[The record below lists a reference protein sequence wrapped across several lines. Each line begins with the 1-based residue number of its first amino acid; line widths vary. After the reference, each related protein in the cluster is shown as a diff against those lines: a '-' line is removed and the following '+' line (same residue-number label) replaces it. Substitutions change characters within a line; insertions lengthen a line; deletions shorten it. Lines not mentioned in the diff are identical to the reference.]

1 MFSSLVN
8 GFINSSVP
16 KPPGHGVA
24 VLPELMRAGQPWPMG
39 AQVLSDGSGLA
50 LNVAVWAPD
59 ATRLEV
65 CFFDVTGEHELARL
79 PLPAFSDGVWHGR
92 LGAEALDGLR
102 AKVLLDSDRA
112 IDSLVYGLRAYG
124 PWEPAR
130 GHRFNP
136 AKVLLDPYARE
147 LVGAYAGDLSL
158 HLGHDA
164 SDPAHPDPRDNAA
177 SALKARVR
185 LQVRSDL
192 ADPALRT
199 GRSDGPRVPPELTVL
214 CELHVKGASQRH
226 AGVPDR
232 LRGSYAGLAR
242 PELLAH
248 YKRLGVTTLSLL
260 PVHARADEARLQ
272 QLGLSNYW
280 GYSSIAFLA
289 PEPRY
294 ASRPDHAASEFRDMV
309 DGLHREGFEVV
320 LDVVY
325 NHSAETDELGPTL
338 SLRGLANARYYH
350 LDDQTPRHYRN
361 WSGCGNCLN
370 LAEPRVV
377 QLVIES
383 LRHWVLEHGVDGFRF
398 DLAPILARG
407 RDGGFSVASGFFA
420 ALQADPVLSRVKLIA
435 EPWDIGPGGYQL
447 GAFPPGWLE
456 WNDQFR
462 DTMRSW
468 WLRGAGDR
476 GVFAH
481 RFAASSTQFHHD
493 GRSPLA
499 SVNFITAHD
508 GFTLRD
514 LVSYNHKHNDANGEH
529 NRDGHHHNCSWNAG
543 VEGDTDR
550 AEVLAL
556 RARLQRALLATLL
569 LAQGTPM
576 LLGGD
581 EIGHTQRG
589 NNNAYCQD
597 NEITWLD
604 WAGADLTLAAY
615 VARLLRLRR
624 ELPSLRITH
633 WLRGLPDA
641 QGRSDVTWWHPEG
654 RVLAGGDWGD
664 PHDRAMGVRLDAG
677 GDAAAVLLLVNP
689 GTRSQRFVLPPGP
702 WQTLL
707 CSCTPDGAPGPQ
719 HTPRVDPLNAPDGA
733 CEVEC
738 RSMRVLVQ
746 VATWPAA

>member
-1 MFSSLVN
+1 MLSRASDAATARVRSDLL
-8 GFINSSVP
+8 I
-16 KPPGHGVA
+16 
-24 VLPELMRAGQPWPMG
+24 AGQPWPMG
-39 AQVLSDGSGLA
+39 AQVVPEGERLA
-50 LNVAVWAPD
+50 LNFAVWAPD
-59 ATRLEV
+59 AIRVEV
-65 CFFDVTGEHELARL
+65 CLFDASGQHERARL
-79 PLPAFSDGVWHGR
+79 PLPACTDGVWHGR
-92 LGAEALDGLR
+92 LTAAALDAAR
-102 AKVLLDSDRA
+102 AVASHSNRDST
-112 IDSLVYGLRAYG
+112 DSLVYGLRAFG

-147 LVGAYAGDLSL
+147 VVGAYAGDLSL

-164 SDPAHPDPRDNAA
+164 SDPAHPDPRDNAPQ
-177 SALKARVR
+177 ALKARVR
-185 LQVRSDL
+185 LQPRRDVA
-192 ADPALRT
+192 ADVAAAR
-199 GRSDGPRVPPELTVL
+199 RCDGPRVPPELTVL

-226 AGVPDR
+226 DGVPES
-232 LRGSYAGLAR
+232 LRGTYAGLAQ

-294 ASRPDHAASEFRDMV
+294 ASQPAQAAHEFHEMV

-383 LRHWVLEHGVDGFRF
+383 LRHWVIDHGVDGFRF

-407 RDGGFSVASGFFA
+407 RDGGFSTASGFFA

-514 LVSYNHKHNDANGEH
+514 LVSHNHKHNDANGEH
-529 NRDGHHHNCSWNAG
+529 NRDGHHHNCSWNCG
-543 VEGDTDR
+543 VEGETDR
-550 AEVLAL
+550 ADVLAL
-556 RARLQRALLATLL
+556 RGRLQRALLATLL

-581 EIGHTQRG
+581 EIGHSQRG

-597 NEITWLD
+597 NETTWLD
-604 WAGADLTLAAY
+604 WARADQPLSDY
-615 VARLLRLRR
+615 VTRLLRLRR

-633 WLRGLPDA
+633 WLRGLPDGH
-641 QGRSDVTWWHPEG
+641 GRTDVTWWHPEG

-664 PHDRAMGVRLDAG
+664 PHDRAMAIRLDAG
-677 GDAAAVLLLVNP
+677 GDAAPVLLLINP

-707 CSCTPDGAPGPQ
+707 CSCTPDGAPGAQ
-719 HTPRVDPLNAPDGA
+719 HTPRIDPLNAPDGA

-738 RSMRVLVQ
+738 RSMRLLVHQ
-746 VATWPAA
+746 PVRVPTGPAA

>member
-1 MFSSLVN
+1 MRSEGLLARASATSVTRPASL
-8 GFINSSVP
+8 P
-16 KPPGHGVA
+16 
-24 VLPELMRAGQPWPMG
+24 LTAGQPWPMG
-39 AQVLSDGSGLA
+39 AQVVGDGDQHGLN
-50 LNVAVWAPD
+50 LAVWAPD
-59 ATRLEV
+59 ATRIEV
-65 CFFDVTGEHELARL
+65 CLFDDEGLIEITRLA
-79 PLPAFSDGVWHGR
+79 LPAFSDGVWHGR
-92 LGAEALDGLR
+92 LSIEALQAWR
-102 AKVLLDSDRA
+102 ASRPGTANLPTDR
-112 IDSLVYGLRAYG
+112 LVYGLRAYG

-147 LVGAYAGDLSL
+147 VVGAYAGDLSL

-164 SDPAHPDPRDNAA
+164 RDPAHPDPRDNAPQ
-177 SALKARVR
+177 ALKARVR
-185 LQVRSDL
+185 LQPRDD
-192 ADPALRT
+192 AAIPGDF
-199 GRSDGPRVPPELTVL
+199 GQYGPRVPPELTVL
-214 CELHVKGASQRH
+214 CELHVKGASQCH
-226 AGVPDR
+226 PGVPES
-232 LRGSYAGLAR
+232 LRGTYAGLAQ

-280 GYSSIAFLA
+280 GYSSIAFFA

-294 ASRPDHAASEFRDMV
+294 ASQPDRAARDFRQMV
-309 DGLHREGFEVV
+309 DALHREGFEVV

-350 LDDQTPRHYRN
+350 LDDQTPRRYRN

-377 QLVIES
+377 QLVIDS

-407 RDGGFSVASGFFA
+407 RDGAFSNASGFFA

-447 GAFPPGWLE
+447 GGFPPGWLE

-462 DTMRSW
+462 DTMRGW

-481 RFAASSTQFHHD
+481 RFAASSTQFHHH

-514 LVSYNHKHNDANGEH
+514 LVSYNEKHNEANGE
-529 NRDGHHHNCSWNAG
+529 NNNDGANDNESWNCG
-543 VEGDTDR
+543 VEGPTDDP
-550 AEVLAL
+550 EIVLGCREHL
-556 RARLQRALLATLL
+556 HRPRRRT
-569 LAQGTPM
+569 
-576 LLGGD
+576 D
-581 EIGHTQRG
+581 
-589 NNNAYCQD
+589 
-597 NEITWLD
+597 
-604 WAGADLTLAAY
+604 
-615 VARLLRLRR
+615 VARMGGMAEDDSDVL
-624 ELPSLRITH
+624 ERIWFIQNAIPTKIRTGYFNYG
-633 WLRGLPDA
+633 LRGPS
-641 QGRSDVTWWHPEG
+641 RSGSIKVQCS
-654 RVLAGGDWGD
+654 LK
-664 PHDRAMGVRLDAG
+664 
-677 GDAAAVLLLVNP
+677 
-689 GTRSQRFVLPPGP
+689 RSY
-702 WQTLL
+702 
-707 CSCTPDGAPGPQ
+707 
-719 HTPRVDPLNAPDGA
+719 
-733 CEVEC
+733 
-738 RSMRVLVQ
+738 
-746 VATWPAA
+746 